1 MSAHMRVAGGAVA
14 VSAAVILSITGC
26 SKGSAPPAASKSSTS
41 ATSATTSASTSTSAS
56 AGAAETS
63 SAPAPSVDYSALLIK
78 GTDLVAPEQFVA
90 TPPMQDP
97 NGKPGVATS
106 FKNADS
112 THVVG
117 DTILV
122 LPDPAAAT
130 AALEAAKAT
139 LGTTVVGGTP
149 TPFQVGTGGVSATGS
164 SPDKSKSVT
173 VVLFTEGKAFVTLQ
187 FDGPPGADPPPDFI
201 LDVGQ
206 KQATAIKNGLHG

>member
-26 SKGSAPPAASKSSTS
+26 SKNSAPPAASKSSTS
-41 ATSATTSASTSTSAS
+41 ATSSSTSTSPSMSAS
-56 AGAAETS
+56 ATS

-90 TPPMQDP
+90 TPPVPDP

-139 LGTTVVGGTP
+139 LGTNVVGGTP

-173 VVLFTEGKAFVTLQ
+173 VVLFSEGKAFVTLQ

>member
-14 VSAAVILSITGC
+14 VGTAVILSITGC
-26 SKGSAPPAASKSSTS
+26 SKSSAPPAASKSSAS
-41 ATSATTSASTSTSAS
+41 ATSSSTSTSSSAS
-56 AGAAETS
+56 ASATS

-90 TPPMQDP
+90 TPPIPDP
-97 NGKPGVATS
+97 NGKPGIATS

-112 THVVG
+112 THVVD

-139 LGTTVVGGTP
+139 LGTSVVGGTP
-149 TPFQVGTGGVSATGS
+149 APIQVGTGGTSVTGS
-164 SPDKSKSVT
+164 SPDKTKSVT

>member
-1 MSAHMRVAGGAVA
+1 MSTHMRVASGAVA
-14 VSAAVILSITGC
+14 VSAAVIMSITGC
-26 SKGSAPPAASKSSTS
+26 SKDSAPPAASKSS
-41 ATSATTSASTSTSAS
+41 SAS
-56 AGAAETS
+56 ASASSSTSMSATS
-63 SAPAPSVDYSALLIK
+63 SAPAQPVDYSALLIK
-78 GTDLVAPEQFVA
+78 GPDLVAPEVFVA
-90 TPPMQDP
+90 TPPIPDP
-97 NGKPGVATS
+97 NGKPGIATS
-106 FKNADS
+106 FKNADG

-139 LGTTVVGGTP
+139 LGTNVVGGTP
-149 TPFQVGTGGVSATGS
+149 APIEVGTGGISASGS
-164 SPDKSKSVT
+164 SPDKTKSVT

-206 KQATAIKNGLHG
+206 KQATAIKNGLH

>member
-1 MSAHMRVAGGAVA
+1 MSTHIRVAGGAVA

-26 SKGSAPPAASKSSTS
+26 SKGSAPPAASKS
-41 ATSATTSASTSTSAS
+41 ATSSSTSTSAS
-56 AGAAETS
+56 TSASAAS
-63 SAPAPSVDYSALLIK
+63 SAPAPPVDYSALLIK
-78 GTDLVAPEQFVA
+78 GTDLVAPEQFIA
-90 TPPMQDP
+90 TPPVQDP

-112 THVVG
+112 THVVD

-139 LGTTVVGGTP
+139 LGTNVVGGTP
-149 TPFQVGTGGVSATGS
+149 APFQVGTGGISATGS
-164 SPDKSKSVT
+164 SPDKTKSVT

-206 KQATAIKNGLHG
+206 KQAAAIKNGLHG

>member
-1 MSAHMRVAGGAVA
+1 MRTRTTVAVA
-14 VSAAVILSITGC
+14 ASIALAVATAGC
-26 SKGSAPPAASKSSTS
+26 SKDAAPPAASKSATS
-41 ATSATTSASTSTSAS
+41 SASASASTSATTSA
-56 AGAAETS
+56 
-63 SAPAPSVDYSALLIK
+63 PAQPVDYTGLLIK
-78 GTDLVAPEQFVA
+78 ATDLVAPEEFIA
-90 TPPMQDP
+90 TPPVQDP
-97 NGKPGVATS
+97 DGKPGIATS
-106 FKNADS
+106 FGNADRS
-112 THVVG
+112 HVVG

-149 TPFQVGTGGVSATGS
+149 APIEIGTGGISASGS

-173 VVLFTEGKAFVTLQ
+173 VVLFTEGKAFVTLE

-206 KQATAIKNGLHG
+206 KQAAAIKNGLKG

>member
-1 MSAHMRVAGGAVA
+1 MSTHMKVACGAVA

-26 SKGSAPPAASKSSTS
+26 SKNSAPPAASKSSTS
-41 ATSATTSASTSTSAS
+41 ATSSNTSTSSS
-56 AGAAETS
+56 ANESATS

-90 TPPMQDP
+90 TPPVQDP
-97 NGKPGVATS
+97 NGKPGIATS
-106 FKNADS
+106 FKNADG

-139 LGTTVVGGTP
+139 LGTSVVGGTP
-149 TPFQVGTGGVSATGS
+149 APFQVGTGGISVTGS
-164 SPDKSKSVT
+164 SPDKAKSVT